1 MNSVTG
7 KEWHAMES
15 SDAID
20 HLESHE
26 KSGLSEQE
34 AVRRL
39 DLYGTNEL
47 TRKQG
52 QGVLVRFL
60 LQFKQPLVIILLV
73 ATLITFLL
81 KEYVDSA
88 VILAVV
94 LVNAIIGFMQESKAI
109 RAIEALAKAM
119 TSETT
124 VLREGKKRR
133 INSYDLV
140 PGDMVLLQSGDKV
153 PADMRLIH
161 TKELQI
167 DESALTGESIPVS
180 KQNVVLESGMVIGDR
195 RNMAYS
201 SSLITYGTGQGG
213 CYGHRRS
220 NGNRPHQRPHLVR
233 RCSGNPSHT

>member
-1 MNSVTG
+1 M
-7 KEWHAMES
+7 
-15 SDAID
+15 
-20 HLESHE
+20 
-26 KSGLSEQE
+26 
-34 AVRRL
+34 
-39 DLYGTNEL
+39 
-47 TRKQG
+47 
-52 QGVLVRFL
+52 
-60 LQFKQPLVIILLV
+60 IILLV

-109 RAIEALAKAM
+109 KAIEALANAM

-133 INSYDLV
+133 INSHDLV

-180 KQNVVLESGMVIGDR
+180 KQNVVLESSMVIGGPPQHGLFLHSGHLR
-195 RNMAYS
+195 HRP
-201 SSLITYGTGQGG
+201 GG
-213 CYGHRRS
+213 CYGHWRS
-220 NGNRPHQRPHLVR
+220 NGNRAHQRPHLVC
-233 RCSGNPSHT
+233 RCSGNPSHTKNPPFLIHTSVCHSGVGRHHVRHRFFSGPESS